1 MPIQFNLTTPISD
14 GYLAAVLYR
23 SLEVV
28 HALWG
33 GEACIVAATGFRVQ
47 PLMEGLGGV
56 QHSVIL
62 PVHHQL
68 NYVHTPQLP

>member
-1 MPIQFNLTTPISD
+1 MLS
-14 GYLAAVLYR
+14 G
-23 SLEVV
+23 
-28 HALWG
+28 G

-68 NYVHTPQLP
+68 NYVHTPQLYILSRTWGEEYKYWEEAED